1 LKEAVEVTERIRCN
15 VSNMTF
21 PEKSINITLSSGV
34 VELDSE
40 DNIQIMK
47 KADERLYKAKKIGK
61 NTTICNT

>member
-1 LKEAVEVTERIRCN
+1 
-15 VSNMTF
+15 MTF